1 MQAWSLW
8 ILIKTSNAQS
18 YVMAGRIMIDQ
29 DYSLHFEMTIFKT
42 LMSTPREISDLQ
54 GIFLFVLI
62 YLKYLN
68 NFSVGH

>member
-18 YVMAGRIMIDQ
+18 YVMEGRIMIDQ

-54 GIFLFVLI
+54 GSLNVFLSI
-62 YLKYLN
+62 
-68 NFSVGH
+68 

>member
-29 DYSLHFEMTIFKT
+29 DYRIHVEMTILKT

-54 GIFLFVLI
+54 GILNVLLSI
-62 YLKYLN
+62 
-68 NFSVGH
+68 

>member
-29 DYSLHFEMTIFKT
+29 DYRIHVEMTILKT
-42 LMSTPREISDLQ
+42 LMSTPREISDLH
-54 GIFLFVLI
+54 GSLNVLLYI
-62 YLKYLN
+62 
-68 NFSVGH
+68 

>member
-18 YVMAGRIMIDQ
+18 CVMAGRIMIDQ
-29 DYSLHFEMTIFKT
+29 DYRLHVEMTILKT

-54 GIFLFVLI
+54 GILNVLLSI
-62 YLKYLN
+62 
-68 NFSVGH
+68 